1 LKIKKLNSL
10 EDRKKLKVLFDKLYP
25 EYADLHNY
33 FEKENKIFSDFQE
46 KIESMK
52 KSSLEYQVR
61 FIKLLF
67 SFCLQVFNY
76 FSNCMSE

>member
-1 LKIKKLNSL
+1 LKIKKLNSV

-25 EYADLHNY
+25 EYVDLHNY
-33 FEKENKIFSDFQE
+33 LEKENKIFSDFQE

-61 FIKLLF
+61 IIKLSF
-67 SFCLQVFNY
+67 SY
-76 FSNCMSE
+76 